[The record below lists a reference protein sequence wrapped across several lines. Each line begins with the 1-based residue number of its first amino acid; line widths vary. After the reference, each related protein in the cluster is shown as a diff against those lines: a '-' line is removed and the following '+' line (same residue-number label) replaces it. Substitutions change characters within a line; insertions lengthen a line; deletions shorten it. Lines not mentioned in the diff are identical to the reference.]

1 MNYLSSTYFYDF
13 ENENIQNLIKVL
25 NTDAL
30 SDKEKAAGLY
40 LKVRDGWRYNPYTI
54 SIRKEDYRASE
65 LVGKEEGHCIDKAI
79 ILIAGL
85 RGLNIPARINLA
97 KVKNHIAVDKLIEV
111 LGTNELTPHGNV
123 EIFLDGK
130 WLKATPAF
138 NETLCRI
145 CNVEPLE
152 FNGEEDSIFQPYNES
167 GKQFMEYIEDYG
179 FFDDFPL
186 DFIVQNMKD
195 NYPIAKA
202 QFDSGE
208 QVFKI

>member
-1 MNYLSSTYFYDF
+1 
-13 ENENIQNLIKVL
+13 
-25 NTDAL
+25 
-30 SDKEKAAGLY
+30 

-65 LVGKEEGHCIDKAI
+65 LVGKTEGHCIDKAI

-85 RGLNIPARINLA
+85 RGLDIPARIRLA
-97 KVKNHIAVDKLIEV
+97 KVKNHIAVEKLVET

-152 FNGEEDSIFQPYNES
+152 FDGEEDSIFQPYNES
-167 GKQFMEYIEDYG
+167 GKLFMEYIEDYG
-179 FFDDFPL
+179 FFEDFPL

-202 QFDSGE
+202 QFDSGT